1 MELFRRHCGP
11 VYGTTRTNI
20 VGVEYGVH
28 ATPRKTAYGNSSKKL
43 GAIQRLD
50 QKLRT
55 F

>member
-1 MELFRRHCGP
+1 MELFRRHYGP

-28 ATPRKTAYGNSSKKL
+28 ATPRKTTYGNSSKKL